1 MEYRTGETTQAG
13 WVYNITESSID
24 FVPINDDYLEGRKFY
39 FIVKE
44 GLIDGEKLKG
54 HYLKTILTSHW
65 YQSKY
70 KFNLYAANVD
80 VDKSELSNK

>member
-1 MEYRTGETTQAG
+1 MNTETGETTHAG
-13 WVYNITESSID
+13 WVYNVTETSVIFSSESY
-24 FVPINDDYLEGRKFY
+24 NDLLGKKFY

-44 GLIDGEKLKG
+44 GLVDGEKLKG